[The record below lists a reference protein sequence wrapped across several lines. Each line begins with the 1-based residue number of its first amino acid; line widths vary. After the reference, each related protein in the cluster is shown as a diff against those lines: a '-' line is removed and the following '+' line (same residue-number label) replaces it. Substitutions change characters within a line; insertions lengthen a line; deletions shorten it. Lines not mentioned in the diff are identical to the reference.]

1 MIKLKILPRSIYTRH
16 ILEYSEYS
24 KTKNWACWYSK
35 VAPLK
40 GKRIVNTLLEYKSRD
55 SKVLDLGCG
64 IGLSLSFIGQVFKNS
79 IGCDISENS
88 VKATK
93 EILKKH
99 KIKTPVILCKKDK
112 LPFRDNYFDIVTF
125 IEVIEHVENPDAVLK
140 EIRRVLKPDGVLH
153 ITTANKWWPI
163 EPHFKLPFLSY
174 LPRNLADFYVKTF
187 NKDDSYQK
195 IHLPS
200 YTEFYKIV
208 NRYFWVEDVT
218 LEIIRNYKKYGLRK
232 ERGGLVILIG
242 GVLRVAENFK
252 GIILLEDILR
262 LIRWLLIRISLG
274 WLFIARPRKNGNKKR

>member
-1 MIKLKILPRSIYTRH
+1 MIKLKGLPGSIYTKH

-24 KTKNWACWYSK
+24 KTEDWACWYSK

-99 KIKTPVILCKKDK
+99 KIKTSVILCKKDK
-112 LPFRDNYFDIVTF
+112 LPFKDNYFDIVTF

-140 EIRRVLKPDGVLH
+140 EIRRVLKSDGILH

-163 EPHFKLPFLSY
+163 EPHYKLPFLSFLPKSVANVY
-174 LPRNLADFYVKTF
+174 LKLSKRGTLYDDINLPGYG
-187 NKDDSYQK
+187 
-195 IHLPS
+195 
-200 YTEFYKIV
+200 EFYDVVNKFFKIDDITL
-208 NRYFWVEDVT
+208 DV
-218 LEIIRNYKKYGLRK
+218 IRNYKKYGLGK
-232 ERGGLVILIG
+232 ERGLLIPIIG
-242 GVLRVAENFK
+242 ELLKTVGSWGKVAEFV
-252 GIILLEDILR
+252 DY
-262 LIRWLLIRISLG
+262 LLIRASLG
-274 WLFIARPRKNGNKKR
+274 WLFIARPRK

>member
-24 KTKNWACWYSK
+24 KTKDWACWYSK

-40 GKRIVNTLLEYKSRD
+40 GKRIVNTLLEYKSRN

-88 VKATK
+88 IKATK

-163 EPHFKLPFLSY
+163 EPHYHLPLLSY
-174 LPRNLADFYVKTF
+174 LPKNLANFYLKLSKRGSLY
-187 NKDDSYQK
+187 N
-195 IHLPS
+195 INLPS
-200 YTEFYKIV
+200 YGRFYREVNTYFNIEDITLKIIK
-208 NRYFWVEDVT
+208 D
-218 LEIIRNYKKYGLRK
+218 YKKYGLDK
-232 ERGGLVILIG
+232 ERG
-242 GVLRVAENFK
+242 
-252 GIILLEDILR
+252 
-262 LIRWLLIRISLG
+262 LLISFIGSLLGRFNLGFLEKVVVRFSLG
-274 WLFIARPRKNGNKKR
+274 WLFIAKPSK